1 MCIRDSLNDVEKIIS
16 TFDFIKELIAKMAV
30 SYTHLFGWFLTACI
44 CFGLLP
50 SLIITN
56 ISKATRMIKGTF
68 HNYPYAEINNTHM
81 IISAR
86 GNSADNT
93 IYIPIE
99 KILKIEL
106 GKKQK
111 RTYGDI
117 NVFVEGKNKQMCIRD
132 R

>member
-1 MCIRDSLNDVEKIIS
+1 
-16 TFDFIKELIAKMAV
+16 
-30 SYTHLFGWFLTACI
+30 
-44 CFGLLP
+44 
-50 SLIITN
+50 
-56 ISKATRMIKGTF
+56 MIKGTF
-68 HNYPYAEINNTHM
+68 HNYPYAEINNTHK

-86 GNSADNT
+86 GNFADNT

-117 NVFVEGKNKQMCIRD
+117 NVFVEGKQPINMYSVTRPHELIKLFESLKGFIED
-132 R
+132 PNEIKIL